1 MLSKNIDLE
10 GYLRKTIFSLAGMR
24 DEAKSNDLIVPRKH
38 SMPTGF
44 KAGGQEVLFRKWL
57 YVNSQLVIL
66 IQPS

>member
-1 MLSKNIDLE
+1 
-10 GYLRKTIFSLAGMR
+10 MR